1 MLIFWLPVFYKVV
14 VEMNNIVLEDLIN
27 KVRMY
32 NPEEIANIKK
42 AYEYADSLHKGQT
55 RQSREPYIIIT
66 YQ

>member
-1 MLIFWLPVFYKVV
+1 
-14 VEMNNIVLEDLIN
+14 MNNIVLEDLIN